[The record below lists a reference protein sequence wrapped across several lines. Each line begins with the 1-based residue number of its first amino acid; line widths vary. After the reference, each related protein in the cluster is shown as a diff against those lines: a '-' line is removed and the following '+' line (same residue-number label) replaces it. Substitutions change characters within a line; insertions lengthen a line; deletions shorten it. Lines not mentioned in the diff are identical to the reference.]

1 MDGYNDASMR
11 NEGGCSKCPFR
22 VDAVDHYECNNPDSI
37 HYEES
42 VNHDFVLSTAFCVG
56 SWP

>member
-11 NEGGCSKCPFR
+11 NEGGCAKCPFR
-22 VDAVDHYECNNPDSI
+22 IDAVDHYECNNPDSI

-42 VNHDFVLSTAFCVG
+42 VNLKYSCGWQFNLVE
-56 SWP
+56 